1 MNEILTDTQ
10 PLPYVPQHSSDD
22 VAVRSLR
29 PRYSAKAAL
38 DATIQ
43 LRQAVI
49 IRTAEL
55 GQHRKD
61 AS

>member
-1 MNEILTDTQ
+1 MNEILADT
-10 PLPYVPQHSSDD
+10 YVPQHSSDD

-38 DATIQ
+38 DATIR
-43 LRQAVI
+43 LRQHI
-49 IRTAEL
+49 INTDLEP